1 MGIMEGVKMLTSE
14 DCVGLCD
21 LTAEEVEAIA
31 EHDHIPNIVAA
42 ELGAYLVQTEEGVQN
57 IHRIILENLEHAG
70 KRRDIKHSAKLNL
83 VLKHFVKNHPELR
96 QIS

>member
-1 MGIMEGVKMLTSE
+1 MLTYE

-42 ELGAYLVQTEEGVQN
+42 ELGAYLVNPEGGVQK
-57 IHRIILENLEHAG
+57 IRCIILEDIEHARERG
-70 KRRDIKHSAKLNL
+70 DIKHAAKLDL
-83 VLKHFVKNHPELR
+83 VLKHFEEKHPELS